1 MICLMV
7 ENKIK
12 EFFSKAL
19 EQALIERYGKL
30 PSSAF
35 VAREFNLRAA
45 NIDHINQESARKWL
59 RGLAI
64 PELNKLFV
72 MQAWLGLDLN
82 TLNVQPSDPSQKN
95 TSEAD
100 KGNFVN
106 KKLFLQQTTLLKKAL
121 QNTMDELSDLE
132 KKMTNEITN
141 E

>member
-1 MICLMV
+1 MP

-12 EFFSKAL
+12 EIFSNKL
-19 EQALIERYGKL
+19 GRALIERYGKL

-35 VAREFNLRAA
+35 VAKEFNHRAA
-45 NIDHINQESARKWL
+45 SEDHINQESARKWL

-82 TLNVQPSDPSQKN
+82 ALNVQHADPSVKN
-95 TSEAD
+95 TSEPD

-106 KKLFLQQTTLLKKAL
+106 KKLFLKQTSLLKKAL

-132 KKMTNEITN
+132 KKISNEITN

>member
-1 MICLMV
+1 MA

-12 EFFSKAL
+12 EIFSKAL

-45 NIDHINQESARKWL
+45 SVDHINQESARKWL

-82 TLNVQPSDPSQKN
+82 ALNVQRADSSLKN
-95 TSEAD
+95 TIEPD

-106 KKLFLQQTTLLKKAL
+106 KKLFLKQTTLLKKAL

-132 KKMTNEITN
+132 KKMNNEITS

>member
-1 MICLMV
+1 MV

>member
-1 MICLMV
+1 MAV
-7 ENKIK
+7 NNIK
-12 EFFSKAL
+12 ESFSKAL

-30 PSSAF
+30 PSCAF
-35 VAREFNLRAA
+35 VAREFNLRASS
-45 NIDHINQESARKWL
+45 IDHINQESARKWL

-82 TLNVQPSDPSQKN
+82 TLNVQPSDTSLKN
-95 TSEAD
+95 TSEPG

-106 KKLFLQQTTLLKKAL
+106 KKLLLQQTTLLKKAL

-132 KKMTNEITN
+132 KKMTSEITN